1 MDKNC
6 TACKGEEEKEIAMIS
21 MSEAAWERN
30 EERHRKEKK
39 NLLVALLIA
48 VLLIVI
54 SNIGWLIYES
64 QFDVEEI
71 YVESTADGHANYIGQ
86 DGDIYNGESEGA
98 KEN

>member
-6 TACKGEEEKEIAMIS
+6 ATCKGEEKKELAMIT

-30 EERHRKEKK
+30 EERHRKEKR
-39 NLLVALLIA
+39 NLLIALLIA
-48 VLLIVI
+48 VFLIVI

-86 DGDIYNGESEGA
+86 DGDIHNGTSESA